1 MFSQKSDKK
10 ILTNIKMSETELEFD
25 NYNNVMNKEGEL
37 YLACDLN
44 EGGKK
49 DYSVCNLTQLRPYL
63 DDNHNLYEILKWDK
77 PRYVYLDY
85 DCKYHKIR
93 DLAEGKTDD
102 EVKTLITDT
111 VHSMME
117 NFLGDYG
124 FNEDALCYVLDASNK
139 LKFSFHFKFDLVL
152 KNQEDSEIFHKNFI
166 QFCNDMYSDKPEY
179 YNIHKYIDPNVYTK
193 NRLIR
198 LPNQS
203 KYGQDRPLKPY
214 KGSMNVIDHILTY
227 ISKSSEVITIP
238 SVWKTRYSNK
248 YQMVKSIPTKTIEE
262 FNEEEELIW
271 LVEHTLHKRE
281 HYSDWITVVWACISA
296 GIPIDIIHKADYD
309 ACPEKY
315 DEDATNKVIKQY
327 KEGKGLGKHSL
338 IKWAAEKGYYI
349 NREIEKKAKELSDN
363 REDHLTWV
371 DIQKKYHNK
380 EFESFEEMIEIIR
393 DDISQVIS
401 YVQGGQSV
409 FTMYSNEDHPFDLTK
424 RLPNF
429 NLKYGAYP
437 DDKEISL
444 QSLIVRNPLKFP
456 LYNKLVFKPLN
467 HGLRRHERNTWI
479 GFKAEKRDSYN
490 MKSVETFKRHVREV
504 LANGDEYS
512 YKYIMTWIWK
522 ILNKPWEKTGIF
534 MLFYGEQGTGKT
546 IVSEFLIDYVFGKH
560 LSFTITGLNSITQ
573 RFNGCT
579 MSKIFCCCNEL
590 SSINDS
596 GNNWHAGF
604 DKLKSYITD
613 KLCSYEMKG
622 LEPRMV
628 ENHINFFGT
637 TNNPNCIK
645 VEKGDRRYSCFEVSN
660 KYKGDKEYFD
670 NFGEICKNEE
680 AGNDFYNYM
689 IKDYP
694 KEDLVDLRDIPDTQL
709 RKDLISNSMSQ
720 FERFINYFL
729 SEENDMDERKWISKE
744 KKEISKN
751 NLYEEYRFWCGR
763 NGETDKPKH
772 ILFRNIPKNKLAV
785 DLSKNPR
792 KTINGNRIYYVKF
805 V

>member
-1 MFSQKSDKK
+1 
-10 ILTNIKMSETELEFD
+10 MSEPELEFD
-25 NYNNVMNKEGEL
+25 RYDNVMKKEGEI

-44 EGGKK
+44 EKGKK
-49 DYSVCNLTQLRPYL
+49 DYSVCSLKQLRPYL
-63 DDNHNLYEILKWDK
+63 DNNHNLYEILKWDK
-77 PRYVYLDY
+77 QRYVYLDF
-85 DCKYHKIR
+85 DCKYNSIR
-93 DLAEGKTDD
+93 SYAEGKTDD
-102 EVKTLITDT
+102 EIKKEITDSI
-111 VHSMME
+111 HSMME
-117 NFLGDYG
+117 DFLGTYG
-124 FNEDALCYVLDASNK
+124 FNEDAPIHILDSSDN

-152 KNQEDSEIFHKNFI
+152 QNQEDSEIFHKKFIEHCNSMYNDDPDYHNF
-166 QFCNDMYSDKPEY
+166 
-179 YNIHKYIDPNVYTK
+179 HKYIDPNVYTK

-203 KYGQDRPLKPY
+203 KYGQDRPLKIY
-214 KGSMNVIDHILTY
+214 SGSKNVVDHILTY
-227 ISKSSEVITIP
+227 IKKSDEIITIP
-238 SVWKTRYSNK
+238 PPWKKIHTKK
-248 YQMVKSIPTKTIEE
+248 YQIIKSIPTKTIDGFQED
-262 FNEEEELIW
+262 EELVW
-271 LVEHTLHKRE
+271 LVQHTLHKRE
-281 HYSDWITVVWACISA
+281 LYSDWIKVVWACISA
-296 GIPIDIIHKADYD
+296 GIPVEIIHEADYQ

-327 KEGKGLGKHSL
+327 KENKGLGKHSL
-338 IKWAAEKGYYI
+338 IKWAGEKGHYI

-363 REDHLTWV
+363 REDHITWV
-371 DIQKKYHNK
+371 DIQKKYHNR
-380 EFESFEEMIEIIR
+380 EFESFEEMVEIIR

-401 YVQGGQSV
+401 YIQGGQSV
-409 FTMYSNEDHPFDLTK
+409 FTMYSNDDHPFDLTK
-424 RLPNF
+424 KLPNF
-429 NLKYGAYP
+429 NLKYGAFP
-437 DDKEISL
+437 DNKEISL
-444 QSLIVRNPLKFP
+444 QALLVKNPLKFP

-467 HGLRRHERNTWI
+467 YGLKQHERNTWI

-490 MKSVETFKRHVREV
+490 IKSVETFKRHILEV
-504 LANGDEYS
+504 LANGDEYN

-522 ILNKPWEKTGIF
+522 ILNEPWKKTGIF

-560 LSFTITGLNSITQ
+560 LSFAMTGLNSITQ

-579 MSKIFCCCNEL
+579 MSKLFCCCNEL
-590 SSINDS
+590 STINDS

-613 KLCSYEMKG
+613 VLCSYEMKG

-645 VEKGDRRYSCFEVSN
+645 VEKGDRRYACFEVSN

-670 NFGEICKNEE
+670 NFGEYCMNEE

-709 RKDLISNSMSQ
+709 RKDLIRNSMSQ
-720 FERFINYFL
+720 FERFIDEFL

-744 KKEISKN
+744 NKEISKN
-751 NLYEEYRFWCGR
+751 NLFEEYCFWCGR
-763 NGETDKPKH
+763 NGETPKPKH
-772 ILFRNIPKNKLAV
+772 ILFRNIPKNKLAI
-785 DLSKNPR
+785 DLSKKPR